1 MSANTI
7 SKNQLESSDANLS
20 AILKRY
26 TEILRN
32 LTSYTEH
39 QLESFDTNLSVIL
52 KRYIEI
58 LRNLTSYTEHQL
70 ESRNTDISATL
81 KRYIQSIKKFL
92 HHTDNQPEISNTDL
106 AVFMKHYI
114 EALRPYTE
122 DLKKSLRHIDNQPEI
137 SNTDFATFIKRYI
150 VAFKPYAEALRQ
162 SIRYYERKYYIEN
175 QSEIADSGFDVIIK
189 ELEVLEA
196 VAGAPISPDS
206 PTQRVGGGAEFGTHI
221 RDHNPMLSLNKCY
234 NERELQEFGKRVQR
248 LLEGAPVEYVT
259 ELKIDGVAVAL
270 IYENGIFTQGR
281 TRGGSEYGEDV
292 TDNLRTIR
300 SVPSRLVETETVVPP
315 VLEVRGEVFLPK
327 DCLDEINVQREAE
340 GELPFAN
347 PRNAASGSLRL
358 LDTSITAS
366 RSLDV
371 FMYGLNQDEGIQS
384 ATHREALEKIKQW
397 GLKCNPHTACHKSI
411 EDVQTYYQH
420 WIEKRHELPY
430 ETDGI
435 VVKVNNFSQVLSLG
449 TTSKYP
455 RWAIAYK
462 FNAQRTITTVEKIDV
477 QVGRTG
483 ALTPVAILKPV
494 TLAGATITNATLHNE
509 QEIQTKDIHIGDRI
523 VLERAGDVIPK
534 VIEVLTDDRTGD
546 EVAFKFPERCP
557 ACDTPVQRT
566 EAEVAVRCVNVACV
580 AQLKRRIGHYA
591 SRNALQIEGLGPATI
606 DQLVDKELVSDVA
619 DLYALEVEALSK
631 LDRMGVPSASNLIH
645 QIEQSKTAPVE
656 KVLFGLGIFHV
667 GETVAAL
674 LIEHFLSLDAL
685 STATPEQI
693 KSVNGIGPQIAESVV
708 NFFSQN
714 QPLLGK
720 LRAAGLDCFTVETE
734 SIRPE
739 ASAVPDSFFSR
750 QTFVVT
756 GSLEGMT
763 RTEASKEIKARGGK
777 VTSSVTSKTD
787 YLIAG
792 EGAGSKYTKAVELE
806 IPILT
811 AAAFF
816 EKLQQRHK

>member
-1 MSANTI
+1 MRTKI
-7 SKNQLESSDANLS
+7 DD
-20 AILKRY
+20 
-26 TEILRN
+26 LRA
-32 LTSYTEH
+32 L
-39 QLESFDTNLSVIL
+39 I
-52 KRYIEI
+52 R
-58 LRNLTSYTEHQL
+58 
-70 ESRNTDISATL
+70 
-81 KRYIQSIKKFL
+81 
-92 HHTDNQPEISNTDL
+92 HH
-106 AVFMKHYI
+106 
-114 EALRPYTE
+114 
-122 DLKKSLRHIDNQPEI
+122 
-137 SNTDFATFIKRYI
+137 
-150 VAFKPYAEALRQ
+150 
-162 SIRYYERKYYIEN
+162 ERKYYIEN
-175 QSEIADSGFDVIIK
+175 QPEISDAEFDVLMK
-189 ELEVLEA
+189 ELEALEA
-196 VAGAPISPDS
+196 TSDAPIPPDS
-206 PTQRVGGGAEFGTHI
+206 PTQRVGGGAVLGTRISH
-221 RDHNPMLSLNKCY
+221 RNPMLSLNNSY
-234 NERELQEFGKRVQR
+234 NEPELREFDERVRR
-248 LLEGAPVEYVT
+248 LLEDVPVEYVT
-259 ELKIDGVAVAL
+259 ELKIDGLGVSL
-270 IYENGIFTQGR
+270 IYENGVF
-281 TRGGSEYGEDV
+281 TRGLTRGDGEYGEDI

-300 SVPSRLVETETVVPP
+300 SVPLRLAETEIAVPL
-315 VLEVRGEVFLPK
+315 VLEARGEVFIPK
-327 DCLDEINVQREAE
+327 HRLNDINVQREAE
-340 GELPFAN
+340 GEPPFAN
-347 PRNAASGSLRL
+347 PRNAAAGSLRL
-358 LDTSITAS
+358 QNASITAS
-366 RSLDV
+366 RPLDIFV
-371 FMYGLNQDEGIQS
+371 YTLNYAEGTEF
-384 ATHREALEKIKQW
+384 ATHTESIEKMKRW

-411 EDVQTYYQH
+411 EDVQNYYEH
-420 WIEKRHELPY
+420 WVKERDELPY
-430 ETDGI
+430 ETDGV
-435 VVKVNNFSQVLSLG
+435 VVKVNQLSHQNELG

-462 FNAQRTITTVEKIDV
+462 FNAQQAITTVKEIEV

-483 ALTPVAILKPV
+483 ALTPVAILEPV

-509 QEIQTKDIHIGDRI
+509 QEIRSKDIRIGDRI

-534 VIEVLTDDRTGD
+534 IVEVLTAERTGN
-546 EVAFKFPERCP
+546 EVAFVFRDRCP
-557 ACDTPVQRT
+557 VCDTPVQRS
-566 EAEVAVRCVNVACV
+566 EEEVAVRCVNVACV

-631 LDRMGVPSASNLIH
+631 LDRMGVPSASNLVH

-739 ASAVPDSFFSR
+739 ASAVPDSFFSG

-777 VTSSVTSKTD
+777 VTSSVTGKTD

-792 EGAGSKYTKAVELE
+792 EGAGSKYTKAVELD

-811 AAAFF
+811 AADFF
-816 EKLQQRHK
+816 EKLQQGDE

>member
-1 MSANTI
+1 M
-7 SKNQLESSDANLS
+7 
-20 AILKRY
+20 R
-26 TEILRN
+26 TEIDDLR
-32 LTSYTEH
+32 
-39 QLESFDTNLSVIL
+39 
-52 KRYIEI
+52 
-58 LRNLTSYTEHQL
+58 
-70 ESRNTDISATL
+70 
-81 KRYIQSIKKFL
+81 
-92 HHTDNQPEISNTDL
+92 
-106 AVFMKHYI
+106 
-114 EALRPYTE
+114 AL
-122 DLKKSLRHIDNQPEI
+122 LRH
-137 SNTDFATFIKRYI
+137 
-150 VAFKPYAEALRQ
+150 
-162 SIRYYERKYYIEN
+162 YERKYYIEN
-175 QSEIADSGFDVIIK
+175 QPEISDAEFDVLMK
-189 ELEVLEA
+189 ELEALEA
-196 VAGAPISPDS
+196 TSDAPIPPDS
-206 PTQRVGGGAEFGTHI
+206 PTQRVGGGAVLGTRISH
-221 RDHNPMLSLNKCY
+221 RNPMLSLNNSY
-234 NERELQEFGKRVQR
+234 NERELRAFDERVRR
-248 LLEGAPVEYVT
+248 LLENVPVEYVT
-259 ELKIDGVAVAL
+259 ELKIDGLGVSL
-270 IYENGIFTQGR
+270 IYENGVF
-281 TRGGSEYGEDV
+281 TRGLTRGDGEYGEDI

-300 SVPSRLVETETVVPP
+300 SVPLRLAETEIAVPQ
-315 VLEVRGEVFLPK
+315 VLEARGEVFIPK
-327 DCLDEINVQREAE
+327 HRLNDINVQREAE
-340 GELPFAN
+340 GEPPFAN
-347 PRNAASGSLRL
+347 PRNAAAGSLRL
-358 LDTSITAS
+358 QNASITAS
-366 RSLDV
+366 RPLDIFV
-371 FMYGLNQDEGIQS
+371 YTLNYAEGTEF
-384 ATHREALEKIKQW
+384 ATHTESIEKMKRW

-411 EDVQTYYQH
+411 EDVQNYYEH
-420 WIEKRHELPY
+420 WVKERDELPY
-430 ETDGI
+430 ETDGV
-435 VVKVNNFSQVLSLG
+435 VVKVNQLSHQNELG

-462 FNAQRTITTVEKIDV
+462 FNAQQAITTVKEIEV

-483 ALTPVAILKPV
+483 ALTPVAILEPV

-509 QEIQTKDIHIGDRI
+509 QEIRSKDIRIGDRI

-534 VIEVLTDDRTGD
+534 IVEVLTAERTGN
-546 EVAFKFPERCP
+546 EVAFVFRDRCP
-557 ACDTPVQRT
+557 VCDTPVQRS
-566 EAEVAVRCVNVACV
+566 EEEVAVRCVNVACV

-645 QIEQSKTAPVE
+645 QIEQSKMAPVE

-739 ASAVPDSFFSR
+739 ASAVPDSFFSG

-792 EGAGSKYTKAVELE
+792 EGAGSKYTKAVELD

-811 AAAFF
+811 AADFF
-816 EKLQQRHK
+816 EKLQQGDE